1 MPFILKDLVIDR
13 VDLVDEGANSAAF
26 IQLYKRKERSGKMDL
41 KDIIAQMKEE
51 HASVVKST
59 LADLETK
66 VEKLQAKL
74 DEITIERDNAKA
86 DLKKV
91 KDELEKVQEDFEKT
105 KNELDELKV
114 AKAKTD
120 DNKEDDFEEILKSL
134 PEDARELFKKMKAQK
149 EAAEEAIRKA
159 KEAEEHAQAVSK
171 AAELKALPVD
181 QDKLVNVIKGCSKE
195 VLELLT
201 TINAAMEETVL
212 GEIGKSRANAGASAG
227 TSNAAWDKIEAKA
240 EEIRKSKGVSKA
252 KAISIVIEENPDLY
266 KEYLQGGAN

>member
-1 MPFILKDLVIDR
+1 MPYVLKDLVIDR

-26 IQLYKRKERSGKMDL
+26 IRLYKRKERGDKMDL
-41 KDIIAQMKEE
+41 KDIITQMKEE

-59 LADLETK
+59 LADLEAK
-66 VEKLQAKL
+66 IEKLQTKL
-74 DEITIERDNAKA
+74 NEITIERDNAKA

-91 KDELEKVQEDFEKT
+91 KDQLEKVQEDFEKA

-114 AKAKTD
+114 SKANTD
-120 DNKEDDFEEILKSL
+120 DNKEENFEEILKSL
-134 PEDARELFKKMKAQK
+134 PENARELFKKMKAQK

-159 KEAEEHAQAVSK
+159 KEAEEHAQAVAK
-171 AAELKALPVD
+171 AAELKALPVE
-181 QDKLVNVIKGCSKE
+181 QEKLVNVIKGCSKE
-195 VLELLT
+195 VLDLLT

-212 GEIGKSRANAGASAG
+212 GEVGKSRANAGLSTG
-227 TSNAAWDKIEAKA
+227 SSNAAWDKIEAKA
-240 EEIRKSKGVSKA
+240 EEIRKSRGVSKA

>member
-1 MPFILKDLVIDR
+1 MVPFILKDLVIDR

-26 IQLYKRKERSGKMDL
+26 IQLYKRKERSEEMDL
-41 KDIIAQMKEE
+41 TDIIAQMKEE
-51 HASVVKST
+51 HALVVKST
-59 LADLETK
+59 LADLEAK
-66 VEKLQAKL
+66 VEKLQAQL

-86 DLKKV
+86 DLQKV
-91 KDELEKVQEDFEKT
+91 KDELEKAQEDLK
-105 KNELDELKV
+105 KAKDELKV
-114 AKAKTD
+114 AKAKID
-120 DNKEDDFEEILKSL
+120 DNEEENFEEILKSL
-134 PEDARELFKKMKAQK
+134 PENARELFKKMKMQK

-171 AAELKALPVD
+171 AAELKALPVE

-212 GEIGKSRANAGASAG
+212 GEVGKSRANAGASTG

-240 EEIRKSKGVSKA
+240 AEIQKSRGVSKA

>member
-26 IQLYKRKERSGKMDL
+26 IQLYKRKERSDKMDL

-51 HASVVKST
+51 HASVVKSA
-59 LADLETK
+59 LADLEAK
-66 VEKLQAKL
+66 VEKLQTKL

-86 DLKKV
+86 DLKKA
-91 KDELEKVQEDFEKT
+91 KDELEKVQEDFKKT
-105 KNELDELKV
+105 KDELDELKV
-114 AKAKTD
+114 SKAKTD
-120 DNKEDDFEEILKSL
+120 DNEEENFEEILKSL
-134 PEDARELFKKMKAQK
+134 PETARELFKKMKVQK

-171 AAELKALPVD
+171 AAELKALPVE
-181 QDKLVNVIKGCSKE
+181 QDTLVNVLKGCSKE

-212 GEIGKSRANAGASAG
+212 GEVGKSRANTGASAG

-252 KAISIVIEENPDLY
+252 KAISIVIDENPDLY

>member
-1 MPFILKDLVIDR
+1 MPFVLKDLVIDR

-26 IQLYKRKERSGKMDL
+26 IQLYKRKERSDKMDL
-41 KDIIAQMKEE
+41 KDIIVQMKEE

-59 LADLETK
+59 LADLESK

-74 DEITIERDNAKA
+74 DEITTERDNAKA
-86 DLKKV
+86 DLKKA
-91 KDELEKVQEDFEKT
+91 KDELEKVQEDFKKT

-120 DNKEDDFEEILKSL
+120 DNKEENFEEILKSL
-134 PEDARELFKKMKAQK
+134 PENARELFKKMQAQK

-171 AAELKALPVD
+171 AAELKALPVE
-181 QDKLVNVIKGCSKE
+181 QDKLVNVLKGCSKE

-212 GEIGKSRANAGASAG
+212 GEVGKSRGSAGASAG
-227 TSNAAWDKIEAKA
+227 TGNVAWDKIEAKA

>member
-1 MPFILKDLVIDR
+1 VPFILKDLVIDR

-26 IQLYKRKERSGKMDL
+26 IQLYKRKERSDKMDL
-41 KDIIAQMKEE
+41 QDIIAQMKEE
-51 HASVVKST
+51 HASVVKSV
-59 LADLETK
+59 LADLEAK
-66 VEKLQAKL
+66 IEKLQAQL
-74 DEITIERDNAKA
+74 DEITIERDNARA

-91 KDELEKVQEDFEKT
+91 KDELEKAQEDFEKT
-105 KNELDELKV
+105 KNELNELKIS
-114 AKAKTD
+114 KAKTD
-120 DNKEDDFEEILKSL
+120 DNKEEDFEEILKSL
-134 PEDARELFKKMKAQK
+134 PENARELFKKMKAQK

-159 KEAEEHAQAVSK
+159 KEAEEHAQAVAK
-171 AAELKALPVD
+171 AAELKALPVE

-212 GEIGKSRANAGASAG
+212 GEIGKSRANAGAGAG

-240 EEIRKSKGVSKA
+240 EEIQKSRGVSKA

>member
-26 IQLYKRKERSGKMDL
+26 IQLYKRKESSDKMDL

-59 LADLETK
+59 LADLEAK
-66 VEKLQAKL
+66 IEKLQAQL

-86 DLKKV
+86 DLKKA

-105 KNELDELKV
+105 KKELDELKV

-120 DNKEDDFEEILKSL
+120 NNEEENFEEILKSL
-134 PEDARELFKKMKAQK
+134 PENARELFKKMKAQK

-159 KEAEEHAQAVSK
+159 KEAEEHAQAVAK
-171 AAELKALPVD
+171 AAELKALPIE
-181 QDKLVNVIKGCSKE
+181 QDKLVNIIKGCSKE

-212 GEIGKSRANAGASAG
+212 GEIGKSRANAGVS

-240 EEIRKSKGVSKA
+240 EEIQKSKGVSKA

>member
-1 MPFILKDLVIDR
+1 VPFILKDLVIDR

-26 IQLYKRKERSGKMDL
+26 IQLYKRKERSDKMDL

-51 HASVVKST
+51 HASVVKSA

-66 VEKLQAKL
+66 IEKLQTEL
-74 DEITIERDNAKA
+74 NEVTIERDNAKA
-86 DLKKV
+86 DLKKI

-105 KNELDELKV
+105 KNELNELKV
-114 AKAKTD
+114 SKAMTD
-120 DNKEDDFEEILKSL
+120 NNEEENFEEVLKSL
-134 PEDARELFKKMKAQK
+134 PENVRELFKKMKAQK

-159 KEAEEHAQAVSK
+159 KEAEEHAQAVAK
-171 AAELKALPVD
+171 AAELKALPIE

-212 GEIGKSRANAGASAG
+212 GEVGKSRVNAGANAG

-240 EEIRKSKGVSKA
+240 AEIQKSRGVSKA

>member
-1 MPFILKDLVIDR
+1 MPFVLEDLVIDR

-26 IQLYKRKERSGKMDL
+26 IQLYKRKERSDKMEL
-41 KDIIAQMKEE
+41 EDIIAQMKEE
-51 HASVVKST
+51 HASIVKST
-59 LADLETK
+59 LADLEAK
-66 VEKLQAKL
+66 IEKLQAKL

-91 KDELEKVQEDFEKT
+91 KDELEKVQEDFKNT

-120 DNKEDDFEEILKSL
+120 DNEEENFEEILKSL
-134 PEDARELFKKMKAQK
+134 PENARELFKKMKAQK

-171 AAELKALPVD
+171 AAELKALPVE
-181 QDKLVNVIKGCSKE
+181 QDKLVEVIKGCSKE

-212 GEIGKSRANAGASAG
+212 GEVGKSGANAGASAG

-240 EEIRKSKGVSKA
+240 EEIRKSRGVSKA

>member
-1 MPFILKDLVIDR
+1 MPFVLKDLVIDR

-26 IQLYKRKERSGKMDL
+26 IQLYKRKERSDKMDL

-51 HASVVKST
+51 HASIVKST

-74 DEITIERDNAKA
+74 NEITIERDNAKA

-91 KDELEKVQEDFEKT
+91 KDELEKVQEDFKKT

-114 AKAKTD
+114 SKAKTD
-120 DNKEDDFEEILKSL
+120 DNKEENFEEILKSL
-134 PEDARELFKKMKAQK
+134 PENARELFKKMKAQK
-149 EAAEEAIRKA
+149 EAAEETIRKA

-201 TINAAMEETVL
+201 AINAAMEETVL
-212 GEIGKSRANAGASAG
+212 GEVGKSRANAGASAG
-227 TSNAAWDKIEAKA
+227 TSNIAWDKIEAKA